1 MTAEGGP
8 AGGDLRG
15 PVNGP
20 GTPEGGV
27 PGSVRAEE
35 AVVEAAPAGRA
46 WGRRLNPSLI
56 VGGVLVA
63 AIVVLA
69 LVSYV
74 WTPWPPMRVL
84 PVEPYQTPNAEH
96 WLGTDRFR
104 RDVFTQILLGARTAL
119 YVGLVAV
126 GVAAVVGVPV
136 GILAAMSP
144 GWLGQVVMR
153 SNDVLLAFPALLL
166 AIMFAALYGGSTRV
180 AMIAIGIATIPAF
193 ARITRSGALGVMK
206 SEYVVAARAAG
217 RSPLAIAGRHVLPN
231 VAGLV
236 IVQASVSFAIAIL
249 AEAALAYLGLGT
261 PTGQASWGRMLY
273 EAQTTLRSAPHLAI
287 VPGGAIALSVLGFN
301 LFGDGLRD
309 WLDPKLERR

>member
-1 MTAEGGP
+1 M
-8 AGGDLRG
+8 
-15 PVNGP
+15 
-20 GTPEGGV
+20 
-27 PGSVRAEE
+27 SE
-35 AVVEAAPAGRA
+35 AIQGAPADVDTTPPDRRGRA
-46 WGRRLNPSLI
+46 LNPALLI
-56 VGGVLVA
+56 GGGIVL
-63 AIVVLA
+63 AIVALA
-69 LVSYV
+69 LLSYV
-74 WTPWPPMRVL
+74 WTPYQPMRVL
-84 PVEPYQTPNAEH
+84 PTEPYQTPNAEH
-96 WLGTDRFR
+96 WLGTDKLR
-104 RDVFTQILLGARTAL
+104 RDVLTQILVGARTTL
-119 YVGLVAV
+119 FVGLVAV
-126 GVAAVVGVPV
+126 GVATLVGVPI

-144 GWLGQVVMR
+144 GWLGQLIMR

-193 ARITRSGALGVMK
+193 ARITRSGALGVMS

-217 RSPLAIAGRHVLPN
+217 RSPWGIAWRHVLPN

-287 VPGGAIALSVLGFN
+287 IPGAAIALSVLAFN

-309 WLDPKLERR
+309 WLDPKLEDR